1 MAGRR
6 VTGDDILYGGRL
18 APGRQIQDAAAKG
31 GRVLLDGAGHA
42 VRAGVHVLS
51 GYSAHADRQGL
62 LDWVAPWRTRP
73 GRSSWCMAR
82 RVPGRLWPQICW
94 KEGMRWCEGCG
105 GTMTKKIT
113 VGGARF
119 LWQG

>member
-51 GYSAHADRQGL
+51 GYSAHADQQGL
-62 LDWVAPWRTRP
+62 LDWVGAMAQAP
-73 GRSSWCMAR
+73 GRIKLVHGA
-82 RVPGRLWPQICW
+82 Q
-94 KEGMRWCEGCG
+94 
-105 GTMTKKIT
+105 
-113 VGGARF
+113 GARAA
-119 LWQG
+119 LAAKLAERGCAVV